1 MKKAKR
7 LQSLTLFNNKVL
19 FLFSRMQ
26 IYLYSLRKIEILYYL
41 CGVK

>member
-19 FLFSRMQ
+19 FRN
-26 IYLYSLRKIEILYYL
+26 YSAPHVMRKSKERVNYS
-41 CGVK
+41 